1 MTVAEKL
8 EWKRRARMAICA
20 PVPPSIRDGSANASS
35 QYRDDA
41 AVCAAFVRRGVQ
53 PDRAKVACLR
63 LEGVQ
68 GLL

>member
-1 MTVAEKL
+1 VTAAEKL
-8 EWKRRARMAICA
+8 DWKRRAHVAISA
-20 PVPPSIRDGSANASS
+20 PIPPVICNGSATASA

-68 GLL
+68 GRL